1 MVSLGCPKNLV
12 DSEVMLG
19 LVRKAGHEL
28 TSDASGAEII
38 VVNTCSFVEAATRES
53 IDAILEM
60 ARHKQEGS
68 CRRLIVVGCLA
79 ERYRAELRREIPE
92 IDAVLGTDEVPAIV
106 DAINAADR
114 PADSVGARGGE
125 IAVDHTA
132 GQLPRLR
139 RSGEPRRSELA
150 VRERQTGPPS
160 ARPQSARREL
170 HYLYDGLTP
179 RVLATPSHYAYL
191 KIAEGCDY
199 SCSFCIIP
207 SLRGSYRSRPADSIV
222 AEARALAE
230 RGVRELLLV
239 SQDTTFY
246 GVDRHE
252 RGGLAT
258 LLHRLNSI
266 DGIEWIRMLY
276 LHPATLDEPTLAAI
290 AECDKACKYIDLPL
304 QHASDRVLRRMRR
317 PGSRRSYEAL
327 LSRIRTVVA
336 GAAIRTTFIVGYP
349 GETDGDMDELC
360 SFVAEQAFDHVGVFT
375 YSHEEGTPAFSKK
388 DDIPQRRKDARR
400 KRLMTLQ
407 RRFAMRRQRRR
418 VGERA
423 RILIDGPA
431 GDERVVTGRL
441 ATQAPEIDSCVYL
454 TDCDPSSYDAGSF
467 VDVEIV
473 GVHEYDLLARPVAAV
488 DGAGTPSPGRSA
500 QTRRSGNSGG
510 RMSSTG
516 GQR

>member
-1 MVSLGCPKNLV
+1 MKVGLVSLGCPKNLV

-19 LVRKAGHEL
+19 LVRSAGHEL
-28 TSDASGAEII
+28 TSDASGADVI

-60 ARHKQEGS
+60 AQHKQDGS
-68 CRRLIVVGCLA
+68 CQRLIVVGCLA

-92 IDAVLGTDEVPAIV
+92 IDAVLGTDEVAAIV
-106 DAINAADR
+106 DAIGGATGVPADR
-114 PADSVGARGGE
+114 TGE
-125 IAVDHTA
+125 
-132 GQLPRLR
+132 QPLRLR
-139 RSGEPRRSELA
+139 RPGDPRQSHLGIGGRGVGSS
-150 VRERQTGPPS
+150 S
-160 ARPQSARREL
+160 ARPHAARRRL

-179 RVLATPSHYAYL
+179 RVLATPPHYAYL

-222 AEARALAE
+222 AEASALAE

-246 GVDRHE
+246 GLDRGE
-252 RGGLAT
+252 RGALAA
-258 LLHRLNSI
+258 LLRRLNSV

-276 LHPATLDEPTLAAI
+276 LHPATLDESTLAAI

-304 QHASDRVLRRMRR
+304 QHASDRVLRRMQR
-317 PGSRRSYEAL
+317 PGSRSSYETL
-327 LSRIRTVVA
+327 LSRIRTVVPA
-336 GAAIRTTFIVGYP
+336 VAIRTAFIVGFP

-360 SFVAEQAFDHVGVFT
+360 SFVGDQAFDHMGVFT
-375 YSHEEGTPAFSKK
+375 YSHEEGTPAFSTK
-388 DDIPQRRKDARR
+388 DDVPERTKGARR
-400 KRLMTLQ
+400 RRLMTLQ
-407 RRFAMRRQRRR
+407 RRLATRQLRGR

-423 RILIDGPA
+423 RMLVDGPA

-454 TDCDPSSYDAGSF
+454 TDCDPTGFGAGDF

-473 GVHEYDLLARPVAAV
+473 DVHEYDLLVRPLAT
-488 DGAGTPSPGRSA
+488 AGGSGPRDSP
-500 QTRRSGNSGG
+500 
-510 RMSSTG
+510 
-516 GQR
+516 